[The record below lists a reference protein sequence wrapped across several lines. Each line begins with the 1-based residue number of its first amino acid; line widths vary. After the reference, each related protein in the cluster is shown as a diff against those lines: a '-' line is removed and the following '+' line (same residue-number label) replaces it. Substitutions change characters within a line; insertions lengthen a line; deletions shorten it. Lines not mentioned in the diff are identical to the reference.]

1 MMPLTSPR
9 YSLLTGT
16 TYRPLRIETT
26 LSCKYLEVS
35 ILRTM
40 LSSRSRMLFSVARIF
55 LRSSAR
61 VREAVSAMA
70 SGARMAL
77 EICCSRPGSGAS
89 A

>member
-16 TYRPLRIETT
+16 TYRPLRMETT